1 MWQKKV
7 MAIAA
12 ILAGGFGSI
21 LSLGV
26 AFGLD
31 ITPDQHTAILAVVSL
46 LVLCLGVITGQEVVV
61 QMRRERAA
69 KGK

>member
-1 MWQKKV
+1 MWQKQV

-12 ILAGGFGSI
+12 ILAGGAGSI
-21 LSLGV
+21 LSLLV
-26 AFGLD
+26 AFGVD
-31 ITPDQHTAILAVVSL
+31 ISPDQHTAIVAVLSL
-46 LVLCLGVITGQEVVV
+46 LVLCLGVVTGQEVVV